1 MSQEKPTSTPGKIN
15 RNHKDIK
22 KLLDLG
28 VQRGFLSYIEVHE
41 LLPTEMVTPE
51 EVDEVMVML
60 AENEIEITD
69 GRRRPEDGD
78 EKEED
83 SLLEDLAQEPQAEE
97 ELQSDESGDLVS
109 TAEYA
114 KGTDPVKLYLKKMG
128 SVSLLTREG
137 EVEIAKRI
145 EEGELEILRA
155 LLACVSARWRS
166 SNWVSA
172 LRPRKPR

>member
-1 MSQEKPTSTPGKIN
+1 MSQEKPTNAPSKIN

-28 VQRGFLSYIEVHE
+28 VQRGFLSYVEVHE
-41 LLPTEMVTPE
+41 LLPTEMITSE

-83 SLLEDLAQEPQAEE
+83 SLLEDLAPEPQAE
-97 ELQSDESGDLVS
+97 DVS
-109 TAEYA
+109 YEGVVRQTQIMFR
-114 KGTDPVKLYLKKMG
+114 YLG
-128 SVSLLTREG
+128 YNG
-137 EVEIAKRI
+137 WHWA
-145 EEGELEILRA
+145 
-155 LLACVSARWRS
+155 
-166 SNWVSA
+166 
-172 LRPRKPR
+172 P